1 MSLYLGDKL
10 ISGIGQDRIADTLPI
25 GAIIEWDSDLI
36 PENWLLLNGQA
47 VSRTV
52 YSELF
57 AIYGTTYG
65 AGDGSTTFN
74 LPDRRTRVAVGRD
87 ANDEDFNILGNIGG
101 EKTHKLVQA
110 ELPNVR
116 LTIHRTES
124 DETPLTY
131 WNTNATTSNAY
142 AGLGYNEGANIL
154 HTSPLGNGESHNNLQ
169 PYIVTN
175 FIVKAKLYT
184 TEFIGDNV
192 VIDNWDSDSSTNV
205 LSAKVGKA
213 LHEEIRPIITGGT
226 GANNAE
232 EALANLG
239 AISKKLLWQNA
250 SPESA
255 FIAQTIELDLSKYAE
270 IEIEFRYHKTLDMIN
285 SQKGL
290 VNKQLLMGL
299 NSADSI
305 FRRNV
310 TINSDGIKFS
320 ETSGTQTGAGAG
332 ASNIRLTDN
341 DYLVPTTIYGIKGG
355 K

>member
-10 ISGIGQDRIADTLPI
+10 ISGVGQDRIADTLPI

-74 LPDRRTRVAVGRD
+74 LPDRRTRVSVGKD
-87 ANDEDFNILGNIGG
+87 IDDSDFNILGNTGG
-101 EKTHKLVQA
+101 EKEHTLVQE

-116 LTIHRTES
+116 LTIHRNES

-131 WNTNATTSNAY
+131 WNTNATTSNVY
-142 AGLGYNEGANIL
+142 AGLGYNEGENIL
-154 HTSPLGNGESHNNLQ
+154 RTSPLGSGESHNNLQ

-184 TEFIGDNV
+184 TEFIGDNI

-226 GANNAE
+226 GAKTAE

-239 AISKKLLWQNA
+239 GISMELVWENA
-250 SPESA
+250 SPSSEFA
-255 FIAQTIELDLSKYAE
+255 AQTIELDLSKYTHVLAVFKFATTTAYY
-270 IEIEFRYHKTLDMIN
+270 ISHIGIN
-285 SQKGL
+285 GIRSL
-290 VNKQLLMGL
+290 VSFSYGSIASGIYAPYRNFLVQTTGITFG
-299 NSADSI
+299 SAW
-305 FRRNV
+305 NPVANTV
-310 TINSDGIKFS
+310 TQSD
-320 ETSGTQTGAGAG
+320 
-332 ASNIRLTDN
+332 L
-341 DYLVPTTIYGIKGG
+341 YLIPYRVYGIKGV
-355 K
+355 

>member
-65 AGDGSTTFN
+65 AGDGNTTFN
-74 LPDRRTRVAVGRD
+74 LPDRRTRVSVGKD
-87 ANDEDFNILGNIGG
+87 IDDSDFNILGNIGG
-101 EKTHKLVQA
+101 EKEHTLVQE

-116 LTIHRTES
+116 LTIHRNES
-124 DETPLTY
+124 DETRLTY

-154 HTSPLGNGESHNNLQ
+154 RTSPLGSGESHNNLQ

-184 TEFIGDNV
+184 TEFIGGNI
-192 VIDNWDSDSSTNV
+192 VIDNLTSDSSVNV
-205 LSAKVGKA
+205 LSARMGKE
-213 LHEEIRPIITGGT
+213 LHEEIRPITTGGT

-232 EALANLG
+232 QALMNLG
-239 AISKKLLWQNA
+239 GIKIKKVWQNY
-250 SPESA
+250 SP
-255 FIAQTIELDLSKYAE
+255 
-270 IEIEFRYHKTLDMIN
+270 
-285 SQKGL
+285 
-290 VNKQLLMGL
+290 
-299 NSADSI
+299 
-305 FRRNV
+305 
-310 TINSDGIKFS
+310 
-320 ETSGTQTGAGAG
+320 TSNFNPQ
-332 ASNIRLTDN
+332 RLTFDGEYDMYFVTFLMDTSSGRVN
-341 DYLVPTTIYGIKGG
+341 GMLNLGTNHMFCMRQISSSSEAVYHYIRDMDVTKNSISFSNCRMKLERVFYESENYCLIPYEIYGIKGVQ
-355 K
+355 